1 MWKRKMEWTNKQVV
15 RLVRE
20 YERHPEV
27 WDSTHELF
35 RVFTAKHEAWEDMA
49 KKFNCEVIDLKKKM
63 NSVLASHRRER
74 CRVRAGRPSC
84 WFLYD
89 ALSFLPHHLGNLV
102 PRRAKGGSEN
112 EDDGSVQGY
121 QDNQEDD
128 EEQTEYLDIP
138 ADDMHEEV
146 IIKQEDQPKKRTVYT
161 TSVGRIKPEY
171 NQRLR
176 LMRNIKR
183 KNTAAPSQGSLA
195 AANSTTDLIRILKRS
210 ELLKKKDE
218 CDSFGEY
225 IANSLR
231 KHGERTR
238 SMIKH
243 AINNIIFE
251 QEMKKYSGQYDV
263 SIVSGDDDENP
274 LILSNQ
280 MSDN

>member
-1 MWKRKMEWTNKQVV
+1 MPDYNVS
-15 RLVRE
+15 L
-20 YERHPEV
+20 
-27 WDSTHELF
+27 S
-35 RVFTAKHEAWEDMA
+35 
-49 KKFNCEVIDLKKKM
+49 I
-63 NSVLASHRRER
+63 SVS
-74 CRVRAGRPSC
+74 GRPSC

-121 QDNQEDD
+121 NDNQEDD

-146 IIKQEDQPKKRTVYT
+146 IIKQEDQPKKRVYT